1 MLIIA
6 SPQMRDPFFERAVVL
21 VWHHDEDGAIG
32 VVINRPLPHQLED
45 VLLPLEEVDVSAHHD
60 HRVTWGG
67 PVETTSGT
75 ILTRGE
81 VDDDEGWMLPEGIGV
96 TRSQDALIR
105 LIQEDA
111 PIVLCLGYAGWS
123 AGQLDREIEEGGW
136 LAIEAEAQLVFDA
149 APEEIYDLA
158 LSRLGLTAATVWMQP
173 ISE

>member
-1 MLIIA
+1 
-6 SPQMRDPFFERAVVL
+6 
-21 VWHHDEDGAIG
+21 
-32 VVINRPLPHQLED
+32 
-45 VLLPLEEVDVSAHHD
+45 
-60 HRVTWGG
+60 
-67 PVETTSGT
+67 
-75 ILTRGE
+75 
-81 VDDDEGWMLPEGIGV
+81 MLPEGIGV